1 MSGDI
6 GVVIAGALGRYG
18 VGTSQKAF
26 RALGPLFA
34 NVTIEER
41 HEDDLEITD
50 HPVETGATI
59 TDHAFKRPAEL
70 IVHAAWS
77 NSPNQIPGFLG
88 GVAGALVN
96 LQSGQLQNQLTT
108 AAARG
113 IGGSAI
119 GNLAVAQLNS
129 TVSNQ
134 VNAFF
139 AAENS
144 GAGVGTNTVQ
154 DIYQQLLSLQSS
166 ATLMTIYTGKRKY
179 NNMLLKQIR
188 VTTDVKTENSL
199 DAVLTFR
206 QVILVDT
213 ATIIVPADPTSQAD
227 PSKTAATANFGTQQ
241 IAAVTPSPQLTGLF
255 QSILPLG
262 F

>member
-96 LQSGQLQNQLTT
+96 LQTGQLQDQLTSPG
-108 AAARG
+108 AKG
-113 IGGSAI
+113 IGGSLLAPSV
-119 GNLAVAQLNS
+119 NLLTTAVNK
-129 TVSNQ
+129 Q

-166 ATLMTIYTGKRKY
+166 VTLMTIYTGNRKY
-179 NNMLLKQIR
+179 DNMLLKQIR

-213 ATIIVPADPTSQAD
+213 ATIIVPADPTSQAS
-227 PSKTAATANFGTQQ
+227 PSKTAATVNFGTQQ
-241 IAAVTPSPQLTGLF
+241 ITAITPSPQLTGLF